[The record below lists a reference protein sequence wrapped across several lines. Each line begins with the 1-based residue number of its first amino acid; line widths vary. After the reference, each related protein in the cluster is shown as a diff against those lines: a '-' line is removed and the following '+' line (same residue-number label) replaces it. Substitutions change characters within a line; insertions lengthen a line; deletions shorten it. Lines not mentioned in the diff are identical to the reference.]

1 MEGLPEMKTFLLS
14 MAGAFTAMILFI
26 IVGFFFLFTLIGVA
40 ASSKPPHPDDII
52 LTLDLNAAYPDQ
64 APAGGLAALSGTP
77 GFIDLLLKLKEAE
90 SDDSVKGLFI
100 RGADYGFGTTRAEEL
115 REAIQSFKASGKF
128 VIAHSQ
134 GMFGSSGPSAFHSI
148 SAADEIWM
156 QPGTDL
162 MVTGVV
168 FETEFYKG
176 LFENID
182 LQPQVYPFYE
192 YKNAPNSYNETS
204 YTEPHRMA
212 MEALA
217 TSIWTTALEE
227 IAEDRGTSA
236 GQLRAAL
243 ESGPKPAETALEL
256 KLVDKLGWPEDAEEA
271 AIARAGNDDAEMID
285 LAVYAAPTKYNSKA
299 PLIAVVG
306 GEGPIVTGGA
316 DGGSPFSD
324 APAFAS
330 DTVARAIL
338 DAAEDEDV
346 KAIVF
351 RVDSPG
357 GSPTAS
363 DQIWRAVERA
373 KEAGKPVVV
382 SMGAYAASGGYYVST
397 GADAILA
404 NRATLTGSIG
414 IFGGK
419 LALDGTFNKI
429 GVTFDSVTVGG
440 DFASA
445 WGTSPFTETQ
455 EAEVKA
461 SLKRG
466 YDRFLNHVG
475 AGRDMTYDEVH
486 EVARGRVWTG
496 EAALQQGLVDEI
508 GTFMDAIEKAKELAG
523 IEADVKPRL
532 AFYPYRKTG
541 LEALEDLFGVSAE
554 TARAAAVISTIAGD
568 ERTQAMLQELATA
581 EAMNAGQ
588 AMALGPRIRER

>member
-1 MEGLPEMKTFLLS
+1 MRTFLLS

-26 IVGFFFLFTLIGVA
+26 FVSFFGLLMLIGAA
-40 ASSKPPHPDDII
+40 ASAKPPHPDSIV
-52 LTLDLNAAYPDQ
+52 LTLDLNTALPDQ
-64 APAGGLAALSGTP
+64 APTSGFAALSATP
-77 GFIDLLLKLKEAE
+77 GFIDLLLKLKAAE
-90 SDDSVKGLFI
+90 SDKSVKGIFI
-100 RGADYGFGTTRAEEL
+100 RGSEFGFGTTRAEEL
-115 REAIQSFKASGKF
+115 REALKSFKASGKF

-162 MVTGVV
+162 MVTGVT
-168 FETEFYKG
+168 FETEFLKG
-176 LFENID
+176 LFDKID
-182 LQPQVYPFYE
+182 LQPQIYPFYE

-204 YTEPHRMA
+204 YTEPHREAMA
-212 MEALA
+212 ALA
-217 TSIWTTALEE
+217 GSIWTTALEE
-227 IAEDRGTSA
+227 IGEDRGIA
-236 GQLRAAL
+236 PAQLRTLL
-243 ESGPKPAETALEL
+243 ESGPKPAETAVEL

-271 AIARAGNDDAEMID
+271 AKERAGGDDAELID
-285 LAVYAAPTKYNSKA
+285 LLTYTSPAKFNSKA

-306 GEGPIVTGGA
+306 GEGAIVTGGNA
-316 DGGSPFSD
+316 SSSPFSEP
-324 APAFAS
+324 PAFAS
-330 DTVARAIL
+330 DVIARAIL

-382 SMGAYAASGGYYVST
+382 SMASMAASGGYYVST
-397 GADAILA
+397 GADAIIA

-419 LALDGTFNKI
+419 LALDGTFNKV
-429 GVTFDSVTVGG
+429 GVTFDTVSVGG

-466 YDRFLNHVG
+466 YDRFLAHVG
-475 AGRDMTYDEVH
+475 EGRNMTYDQVH

-496 EAALQQGLVDEI
+496 EAAKDAGLVDEI
-508 GTFMDAIEKAKELAG
+508 GTFMDAVEKAKELAG
-523 IEADVKPRL
+523 IEADETPRL

-541 LEALEDLFGVSAE
+541 LEALEGLFGVSAD
-554 TARAAAVISTIAGD
+554 TARAMAVIGAFAGD
-568 ERTQAMLQELATA
+568 ERTQAMLEELAAA
-581 EAMNAGQ
+581 EAMNSGQ

>member
-1 MEGLPEMKTFLLS
+1 MKTFLLS

-26 IVGFFFLFTLIGVA
+26 VAGFFFLFILIGLA
-40 ASSKPPHPDDII
+40 ASGKPAHPDTIV
-52 LTLDLNAAYPDQ
+52 LTLDLNAGYPDQ
-64 APAGGLAALSGTP
+64 APASGFAALSGTP
-77 GFIDLLLKLKEAE
+77 GFIDLLIKLKNAE
-90 SDDSVKGLFI
+90 SDDSVKGLYI

-115 REAIQSFKASGKF
+115 REALKSFQASGKF

-134 GMFGSSGPSAFHSI
+134 GMFGASGPSAFHSI

-162 MVTGVV
+162 MVTGVT
-168 FETEFYKG
+168 FETEFMKG
-176 LFENID
+176 LFEKID
-182 LQPQVYPFYE
+182 LQPQIYPFYE
-192 YKNAPNSYNETS
+192 YKNAPNSYNETG
-204 YTEPHRMA
+204 YTEPHREA

-217 TSIWTTALEE
+217 SSIWSTALDE

-236 GQLRAAL
+236 GQLRTVL
-243 ESGPKPAETALEL
+243 ESGPKPAEEALEL
-256 KLVDKLGWPEDAEEA
+256 KLIDKLGWPEDAQEA
-271 AIARAGNDDAEMID
+271 AKERAGDEDAEMID
-285 LAVYAAPTKYNSKA
+285 LAYYVAPTKHNSKA

-306 GEGPIVTGGA
+306 GEGPIVTGGSA
-316 DGGSPFSD
+316 GGSPFAD
-324 APAFAS
+324 PPAFAS
-330 DTVARAIL
+330 DVVARAIL

-351 RVDSPG
+351 RVESPG

-382 SMGAYAASGGYYVST
+382 SMGSMAASGGYYVSA
-397 GADAILA
+397 GADTILA

-419 LALDGTFNKI
+419 LALDGTFNKVGI
-429 GVTFDSVTVGG
+429 TFDTVSVGG

-445 WGTSPFTETQ
+445 WGTSAFTESQ

-466 YDRFLNHVG
+466 YDRFLSHVG
-475 AGRDMTYDEVH
+475 EGRSMTYDQVH

-496 EAALQQGLVDEI
+496 VAAKDAGLVDEI

-523 IEADVKPRL
+523 IEPDEKARL
-532 AFYPYRKTG
+532 NFYPYRKTG
-541 LEALEDLFGVSAE
+541 FEALEDLFGVSAE
-554 TARAAAVISTIAGD
+554 TARAAAVISTLAGD
-568 ERTQAMLQELATA
+568 ERTQALLEEMAMAQ
-581 EAMNAGQ
+581 AMNSGQ
-588 AMALGPRIRER
+588 AMAVGPRIRER